1 MDGYDENTQT
11 VYEFHGCYWHGCP
24 TCYPDRATD
33 IHPNH
38 LDKTYAT
45 VYEQT
50 LRREQKLRDKGYAV
64 VSIWEHEFDSQLK
77 NQEELRNFVQKLDF
91 QDPLNPRDSLYGGRS
106 NAIRLFCTK
115 GDMRYMDGCS
125 LYPYVLK
132 YRPFPVGNPIS
143 KLIISETW
151 EYILD

>member
-24 TCYPDRATD
+24 TFYPDRTTD

-50 LRREQKLRDKGYAV
+50 LRREQKLGDKGYAV
-64 VSIWEHEFDSQLK
+64 VSIWEHEFDSQFK
-77 NQEELRNFVQKLDF
+77 KQEE
-91 QDPLNPRDSLYGGRS
+91 
-106 NAIRLFCTK
+106 
-115 GDMRYMDGCS
+115 
-125 LYPYVLK
+125 
-132 YRPFPVGNPIS
+132 
-143 KLIISETW
+143 
-151 EYILD
+151 